1 MSLKDFVSNLPE
13 VKGPTEKRLN
23 FGTKLKWTLI
33 ILVFFFILSNIPL
46 FGLTLNA
53 LSNFEYLA
61 IIFGASFGSLM
72 SLGIGPIVTASII
85 LQLLV
90 GSKLISIDLKNPEG
104 KRFFQGLQKLL
115 AIIFALFEAA
125 VYVLMGGLQAQP
137 GFAGLL
143 IFQLFLGGILVI
155 FMDEVISKWGFGN
168 GVGLFIVGGVA
179 WQLCTRALNFI
190 GPEKAIQ
197 PIGKIP
203 VFVVSLINADT
214 IGATAAF
221 AAIAATIVIFI
232 VVVYTQGIKVEVP
245 LSFGRLRGF
254 GIRWPLALFYT
265 SNIPVILTA
274 ALHANIQLFATLAEK
289 ALHHPT
295 ILGSFTAEGVAVSGL
310 AFWISA
316 PPAGIIEHLI
326 KGSFVPVMLWQS
338 LIYILFMI
346 GGSILFAV
354 FWMKTSGQDPQSQAQ
369 QISSSGLQIPGF
381 RQDVRVI
388 ESILS
393 RYIMPLTVMGGAA
406 VGLLAAL
413 ADVSGALVRG
423 TGILLSVMIIYRL
436 YEEIAQQHALDMNP
450 LARKF
455 IAKG

>member
-1 MSLKDFVSNLPE
+1 MSLKDIISNLPE
-13 VKGPTEKRLN
+13 VKSPTEKRLN
-23 FGTKLKWTLI
+23 FNTKLKWTLI
-33 ILVFFFILSNIPL
+33 VLVFFFILSNIPL
-46 FGLTLNA
+46 YGLTENA
-53 LSNFEYLA
+53 LSHFEYLA

-90 GSKLISIDLKNPEG
+90 GSKLVTIDLTTSEG
-104 KRFFQGLQKLL
+104 KKFFQGLQKLL
-115 AIIFALFEAA
+115 AIFFALFEAA

-155 FMDEVISKWGFGN
+155 FMDEIISKWGFGN
-168 GVGLFIVGGVA
+168 GVGLFIVAGVA
-179 WQLCTRALNFI
+179 WQLCVRALNFI
-190 GPEKAIQ
+190 GPEKTIQ

-203 VFVVSLINADT
+203 VFIVSLINADT
-214 IGATAAF
+214 IGAAAAF
-221 AAIAATIVIFI
+221 AAIVATVVIFI
-232 VVVYTQGIKVEVP
+232 IVVYTQAIKVEVP
-245 LSFGRLRGF
+245 LSFGRIRGF
-254 GIRWPLALFYT
+254 GIRWPLAFFYT

-274 ALHANIQLFATLAEK
+274 ALHANIQLFATLAERVAK
-289 ALHHPT
+289 HPT
-295 ILGSFTAEGVAVSGL
+295 FLGSFSAQGVPVSGL

-316 PPAGIIEHLI
+316 PPAGLLEHII
-326 KGSFVPVMLWQS
+326 KGSFVPIMLWQS

-346 GGSILFAV
+346 AGSIMFAI
-354 FWMKTSGQDPQSQAQ
+354 FWVKTSGMDAHDQAQ
-369 QISSSGLQIPGF
+369 QITASGLQIPGF
-381 RQDVRVI
+381 RQDARVI

-413 ADVSGALVRG
+413 ADVCGALVRG

-455 IAKG
+455 IAK

>member
-1 MSLKDFVSNLPE
+1 MSIKELIMNLPE
-13 VKGPTEKRLN
+13 VKAPVEKKLN
-23 FGTKLKWTLI
+23 FNTKLKWTLI

-46 FGLTLNA
+46 FGLTENA
-53 LSNFEYLA
+53 LSKFEYLA

-72 SLGIGPIVTASII
+72 SLGIGPIVTASIV

-90 GSKLISIDLKNPEG
+90 GSKLISIDLTNPEG
-104 KRFFQGLQKLL
+104 KRFFQGLQKVL
-115 AIIFALFEAA
+115 ALFFALFEAA
-125 VYVLMGGLQAQP
+125 IYVLMGGLQAQP

-143 IFQLFLGGILVI
+143 IFQLFLGGVMVI

-179 WQLCTRALNFI
+179 WQLCIRALNFI
-190 GPEKAIQ
+190 GPEKTLQ

-203 VFVVSLINADT
+203 VFIVSLINADT
-214 IGATAAF
+214 TGALTAF
-221 AAIAATIVIFI
+221 AAIAATVIIFI
-232 VVVYTQGIKVEVP
+232 VVVYTQSIKVEVP
-245 LSFGRLRGF
+245 LSFGRVRGF
-254 GIRWPLALFYT
+254 GIRWPLSFFYT

-274 ALHANIQLFATLAEK
+274 ALHANVNLFAMLAEK
-289 ALHHPT
+289 VTKHPT
-295 ILGSFTAEGVAVSGL
+295 ILGAFSPEGTATSGL

-316 PPAGIIEHLI
+316 PPSGLIDHFI

-346 GGSILFAV
+346 AGSIMFAV

-369 QISSSGLQIPGF
+369 QLASSGLQIPGF
-381 RQDVRVI
+381 RQDPRVI
-388 ESILS
+388 ESILT

-413 ADVSGALVRG
+413 ADVTGALVRG

-455 IAKG
+455 MAK

>member
-1 MSLKDFVSNLPE
+1 MSLKDLIINLPE
-13 VKGPTEKRLN
+13 VKAPAEKKLS

-33 ILVFFFILSNIPL
+33 VLVFFFVLSNIPL
-46 FGLTLNA
+46 YGLTENA
-53 LSNFEYLA
+53 LSKFEYLA

-72 SLGIGPIVTASII
+72 SLGIGPIVTASIV

-90 GSKLISIDLKNPEG
+90 GSKLISLDLTTPEG
-104 KRFFQGLQKLL
+104 KRFFQGLQKIL
-115 AIIFALFEAA
+115 AVFFALFEGAI
-125 VYVLMGGLQAQP
+125 YVLMGGLQAAP

-143 IFQLFLGGILVI
+143 IFQLCLGGILVI

-179 WQLCTRALNFI
+179 WQLCIRSFNFI
-190 GPEKAIQ
+190 GPQKALQ

-203 VFVVSLINADT
+203 VFIVSLINADT
-214 IGATAAF
+214 TGAIAAF
-221 AAIAATIVIFI
+221 AAIAATVVVFI
-232 VVVYTQGIKVEVP
+232 VVVYTQAIKVEVP
-245 LSFGRLRGF
+245 LSFGRIRGF
-254 GIRWPLALFYT
+254 GIRWPLAFFYT

-274 ALHANIQLFATLAEK
+274 ALHANVNLFAMLAEK
-289 ALHHPT
+289 FAKHAT
-295 ILGSFTAEGVAVSGL
+295 ILGSFSADGVPVSGL

-316 PPAGIIEHLI
+316 PSAGLVEHII
-326 KGSFVPVMLWQS
+326 KGSFAPIMLWQS
-338 LIYILFMI
+338 LFYILFMI
-346 GGSILFAV
+346 AGSVMFAI
-354 FWMKTSGQDPQSQAQ
+354 FWMKTSGQDPQSQAK
-369 QISSSGLQIPGF
+369 QIASSGMQIPGF
-381 RQDVRVI
+381 RQDTRVT

-455 IAKG
+455 VAK